1 MASTFVVSRSQLIYA
16 LCLPLAVLIG
26 YFLAEPLESGSIAI
40 IVLVLCVLCLPIL
53 MKWYHPMVIMS
64 WNMVVT
70 AIGLPGRPGI
80 WIVMAALGFLIAVL
94 NRSVNAHRRFINVP
108 ALTKPLIFIL
118 GVVLITAALN
128 GGIGLNALGA
138 VRAGGKGY
146 FFIFAAIAGYFAMTS
161 QRIPP
166 ERAGFYVALF
176 FLPGLTALVAHAA
189 SMLGAKSEILFL
201 IFPGTPGELTRASQA
216 SVFLSD
222 TRYGELAVAAPALY
236 GYLLAR
242 CGVRGLLN
250 FHSPWR
256 TLLFLLA
263 VLGCVYCGYRSALVL
278 LMLSFVAV
286 FYWEGLHRTRILPAL
301 AGILLLVATLMLTQ
315 AQKLPYAAQRTL
327 SFLPVKIDSVVRESA
342 ESSTEWR
349 VEMWKSILPDVPRY
363 LLKGKGYRLTADDM
377 YWASQNAGLNANE
390 GGSAVAGDYHNGPLS
405 TVIPFGIW
413 GMIGFTWLIVAGFR
427 YLYNNYRQG
436 NPALRQIN
444 TLLLA
449 LFAAKVFFFLVVFG
463 SFFADLYAFTGIL
476 GLAVSLNGAP
486 GPRIVVEAPEEALSS
501 ASLRV

>member
-1 MASTFVVSRSQLIYA
+1 
-16 LCLPLAVLIG
+16 
-26 YFLAEPLESGSIAI
+26 
-40 IVLVLCVLCLPIL
+40 
-53 MKWYHPMVIMS
+53 
-64 WNMVVT
+64 
-70 AIGLPGRPGI
+70 
-80 WIVMAALGFLIAVL
+80 
-94 NRSVNAHRRFINVP
+94 
-108 ALTKPLIFIL
+108 
-118 GVVLITAALN
+118 
-128 GGIGLNALGA
+128 
-138 VRAGGKGY
+138 
-146 FFIFAAIAGYFAMTS
+146 
-161 QRIPP
+161 
-166 ERAGFYVALF
+166 
-176 FLPGLTALVAHAA
+176 
-189 SMLGAKSEILFL
+189 
-201 IFPGTPGELTRASQA
+201 
-216 SVFLSD
+216 VFLSD
-222 TRYGELAVAAPALY
+222 TRYGDFAVAAPALY

-263 VLGCVYCGYRSALVL
+263 VVGCVYCGYRSALVL
-278 LMLSFVAV
+278 LMLSFVAA

-349 VEMWKSILPDVPRY
+349 VEMWKSLLPDVPRY
-363 LLKGKGYRLTADDM
+363 LLKGKGYRLTADDI

-427 YLYNNYRQG
+427 YLHNNYRQG
-436 NPALRQIN
+436 NPTLRQIN

-476 GLAVSLNGAP
+476 GLAVGLNGAP
-486 GPRIVVEAPEEALSS
+486 GPRIVVEAPTEPGHITLRSPKMAVPTRTSVAPSSTAMSRSWLMPMDSS
-501 ASLRV
+501 ASIERSTPRSNNRSRTDFKARK